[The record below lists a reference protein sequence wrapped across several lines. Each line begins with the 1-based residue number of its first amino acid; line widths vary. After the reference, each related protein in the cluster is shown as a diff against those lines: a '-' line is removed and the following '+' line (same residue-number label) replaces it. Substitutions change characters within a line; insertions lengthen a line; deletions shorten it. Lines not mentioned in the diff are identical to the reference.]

1 MLNKGVNK
9 MDDISVAPDSMRR
22 IWHVSEDFQN
32 SLADTSRWRIISR
45 PHAWRPPTDV
55 YETEDSL
62 VIRVEVAG
70 MRESDFVISLA
81 ERNLTIRGIR
91 QDTSERR
98 AYHQME
104 IPFGEFS
111 TELELPYTILSDKV
125 EATYRDGFLRITLP
139 ITEPKHIKVE
149 GE

>member
-1 MLNKGVNK
+1 ME
-9 MDDISVAPDSMRR
+9 DISVSSDSMRR
-22 IWHVSEDFQN
+22 VWHISEDFQN
-32 SLADTSRWRIISR
+32 SITETSRWRISSR

-55 YETEDSL
+55 YETDDAII
-62 VIRVEVAG
+62 IRVEVAG
-70 MRESDFVISLA
+70 MRESDFTISLV

-104 IPFGEFS
+104 IPFGEF
-111 TELELPYTILSDKV
+111 TAEVELPFTVISDKV
-125 EATYRDGFLRITLP
+125 EATYHDGFLRILLP
-139 ITEPKHIKVE
+139 KAHPKHIKVE

>member
-1 MLNKGVNK
+1 
-9 MDDISVAPDSMRR
+9 MDEPSVLSDSMRVV
-22 IWHVSEDFQN
+22 WHISEDLQN
-32 SLADTSRWRIISR
+32 PYPESSRWRIISR

-55 YETEDSL
+55 YETENTII
-62 VIRVEVAG
+62 IRVEIAG
-70 MRESDFVISLA
+70 MHETDFSITLVG
-81 ERNLTIRGIR
+81 RNITIRGIR

-111 TELELPYTILSDKV
+111 TEFELPYVVNSNKV
-125 EATYRDGFLRITLP
+125 EAIYRDGFLLITLP
-139 ITEPKHIKVE
+139 ITQPKHIKVE

>member
-1 MLNKGVNK
+1 ME
-9 MDDISVAPDSMRR
+9 DISVSSDSMRR
-22 IWHVSEDFQN
+22 IWHISEDLQN
-32 SLADTSRWRIISR
+32 PLTETSRWRIISR
-45 PHAWRPPTDV
+45 PHAWRPLTDV
-55 YETEDSL
+55 YEMEDTI
-62 VIRVEVAG
+62 VIRVEIAG
-70 MRESDFVISLA
+70 MRESDFTISLV

-111 TELELPYTILSDKV
+111 TEIELPYQIVSDKV
-125 EATYRDGFLRITLP
+125 EAIYREGFLKITLP
-139 ITEPKHIKVE
+139 IAQPKHIKVE

>member
-1 MLNKGVNK
+1 MEKIAV
-9 MDDISVAPDSMRR
+9 SSDSLRH
-22 IWHVSEDFQN
+22 IWHISEDYQ
-32 SLADTSRWRIISR
+32 SPITETSRWRIISR

-55 YETEDSL
+55 YETEETL

-70 MRESDFVISLA
+70 MREADFTISLA
-81 ERNLTIRGIR
+81 ERMLTIRGIR

-104 IPFGEFS
+104 IAFGEFT
-111 TELELPYTILSDKV
+111 TEVELPYNIISEKA

-139 ITEPKHIKVE
+139 IAQPKHIKVE

>member
-1 MLNKGVNK
+1 ME
-9 MDDISVAPDSMRR
+9 DISVSSDSVRR
-22 IWHVSEDFQN
+22 VWHITEDFQN
-32 SLADTSRWRIISR
+32 PITDTSRWRIVSR

-55 YETEDSL
+55 FEIDDAI

-70 MRESDFVISLA
+70 MREADFTISLV

-104 IPFGEFS
+104 IAFGEFQ
-111 TELELPYTILSDKV
+111 TDFELPYPVISDKV

-139 ITEPKHIKVE
+139 LAQPKHIKVE

>member
-1 MLNKGVNK
+1 MEVS
-9 MDDISVAPDSMRR
+9 ISSDSLRR
-22 IWHVSEDFQN
+22 VWHISEDFQDPIT
-32 SLADTSRWRIISR
+32 DTSRWRITSR

-55 YETEDSL
+55 FEIEGAII
-62 VIRVEVAG
+62 VRVEVAG
-70 MRESDFVISLA
+70 MRESDFTISLV

-91 QDTSERR
+91 QDTAERR

-104 IPFGEFS
+104 IAFGEFT
-111 TELELPYTILSDKV
+111 TEVELSLPVMTEKV

-139 ITEPKHIKVE
+139 LAQPKHVKVE